1 MLADAKHA
9 AARRGLSR
17 CITSAAFET
26 CEVGRW

>member
-9 AARRGLSR
+9 AARRGRSR
-17 CITSAAFET
+17 CITSAVFET